1 MGSDMGGKES
11 ARSRGDSTPRP
22 VHCVLVIYFAAYLA
36 RIVKVMGALMEA
48 QSVATLRV
56 VINNPQIDESVVKQ
70 HFASL
75 SAPVRILRH
84 DNTGLEFGAY
94 QRGLDDLR
102 RTDADD
108 LPCLFA
114 NDTVGSHYPITTFYL
129 RKFSSAAQEHLG
141 SNAIVGLVDWS
152 ARRLQLCGLHTSR
165 WVRSNLFVM
174 DRQALQ
180 SIDNALY
187 VARLDACIHDSPSE
201 DEFFADAIGPS
212 LRAHLRRWLFS
223 GSPDAWYQSAPLSP
237 DNHRRMAAKA
247 RSILQ
252 ELFLSMRLDSAA
264 TAFIQPQLSKVEKAL
279 VNLGC
284 ATV

>member
-1 MGSDMGGKES
+1 MNGNGA
-11 ARSRGDSTPRP
+11 ARSHAVGTATP
-22 VHCVLVIYFAAYLA
+22 VHYVVVIYYAAYLA
-36 RIVKVMGALMEA
+36 RIVKVAAALIDT
-48 QSVATLRV
+48 QSVGTLRV
-56 VINNPQIDESVVKQ
+56 VINNPAIDELVVKQ

-75 SAPVRILRH
+75 PVPAHVLRH

-94 QRGLDDLR
+94 QLGLDDLR
-102 RTDADD
+102 RTHADD

-114 NDTVGSHYPITTFYL
+114 NDTVGTHYPITTFYL

-141 SNAIVGLVDWS
+141 SNAIVGLVDS
-152 ARRLQLCGLHTSR
+152 APRRLELCGLHTSR

-174 DRQALQ
+174 DRHALE
-180 SIDNALY
+180 SIHNQMY
-187 VARLDACIHDSPSE
+187 VARLDACINDSPKEE
-201 DEFFADAIGPS
+201 DFFADSIGPS
-212 LRAHLRRWLFS
+212 LRSHLSRWLFS
-223 GSPDAWYQSAPLSP
+223 GSPDAWYKSEPLSL

-252 ELFLSMRLDSAA
+252 ELFLSMRLEGAA
-264 TAFIQPQLSKVEKAL
+264 TALIQPQLSKVEKVL